1 MSGCWECERAVIVLG
16 PDSKL
21 HFECGPVSSTRP
33 SCPAHANDNAAA
45 VEGVLRPSETGLS
58 RSAQCGD
65 EPLMSDGDDERLRR
79 LKRELELIKVWE
91 LRFGDDDEHAKKA
104 RKMRRREILRE
115 LRDARH

>member
-1 MSGCWECERAVIVLG
+1 MSGCRECEHAVIVLG

-21 HFECGPVSSTRP
+21 HFECEPVSSTRP
-33 SCPAHANDNAAA
+33 SCPVFAYDNVAA
-45 VEGVLRPSETGLS
+45 VGLRPSGTGLF

-65 EPLMSDGDDERLRR
+65 GTVMSKGDDERLRQ
-79 LKRELELIKVWE
+79 LQRELEAIKVWE